1 VTPAPIA
8 LFAYQRPDHL
18 RRALDALA
26 ANPEA
31 ARSDLY
37 VFSDAAREPAAE
49 PGVAAVRALIA
60 GIRHFAR
67 VVPVYRESNFGL
79 AGSIIDGVGRVCAE
93 HGRVIVLEDDLAV
106 SPHFLRFMNDAIA
119 VYRSDPAVA
128 SIHGYIY
135 PVDAPLPE
143 TFFLRGA
150 DCWGWA
156 TWSDAWQVFE
166 ENGALLLERLEAQ
179 RLASAFD
186 LDGAYGFT
194 AMLRDQIAGRNDSW
208 AIRWHAAAFLAGRF
222 TLYPGRSLVQNIGND
237 GSGTHVDATTDF
249 DVTLANAPIVVRRQA
264 VREDA
269 AARAVVARYLRRER
283 ATPLQR
289 VRRRLRVWL
298 GGKP

>member
-8 LFAYQRPDHL
+8 LFAYRRPDHL

-26 ANPEA
+26 SNPEA

-37 VFSDAAREPAAE
+37 IFSDAPRDPADE
-49 PGVAAVRALIA
+49 PGVAAVRELIT
-60 GIRHFAR
+60 GVRDFAR

-79 AGSIIDGVGRVCAE
+79 ARSIIDGVSRVCAE
-93 HGRVIVLEDDLAV
+93 RGRVVVLEDDLAV

-119 VYRSDPAVA
+119 TYGEDPSVA
-128 SIHGYIY
+128 SIHGYVY
-135 PVDAPLPE
+135 PVDEPLPE

-156 TWSDAWQVFE
+156 TWRDAWKVFE
-166 ENGALLLERLEAQ
+166 ANGALLLERLQAQ
-179 RLASAFD
+179 RLTRVFD

-208 AIRWHAAAFLAGRF
+208 AIRWHAAAFLAGRL

-237 GSGTHVDATTDF
+237 GSGTHVDATREF
-249 DVTLANAPIVVRRQA
+249 DVALANAPVAVRRQA

-269 AARAVVARYLRRER
+269 AARAIVGRYLRRER
-283 ATPLQR
+283 ATVLER
-289 VRRRLRVWL
+289 VRRRLRALVA
-298 GGKP
+298 GGA

>member
-1 VTPAPIA
+1 MTPAPIA

-18 RRALDALA
+18 SRVIDALA

-37 VFSDAAREPAAE
+37 IFSDAPRDRAAE
-49 PGVAAVRALIA
+49 AGVAAVRALVA
-60 GIRHFAR
+60 DVGRFAS
-67 VVPVYRESNFGL
+67 VVPVYRETNLGL
-79 AGSIIDGVGRVCAE
+79 ARSIIDGVGRVCAE
-93 HGRVIVLEDDLAV
+93 RGRVIVLEDDLMV
-106 SPHFLRFMNDAIA
+106 SPHFLGFMNDAIA
-119 VYRSDPAVA
+119 TYENDPLVA
-128 SIHGYIY
+128 SIHGYVY

-156 TWSDAWQVFE
+156 TWREAWQLFE
-166 ENGALLLERLEAQ
+166 PDGTLLLARLESQ
-179 RLASAFD
+179 RLTRAFD
-186 LDGAYGFT
+186 LDAAYGFT

-237 GSGTHVDATTDF
+237 GSGTHVNATRDF
-249 DVTLANAPIVVRRQA
+249 DVALASASVIVQRQA

-269 AARAVVARYLRRER
+269 AARMSVARYLRSER
-283 ATPLQR
+283 ATFFSR
-289 VRRRLRVWL
+289 VRRRMRDWL
-298 GGKP
+298 GRDV